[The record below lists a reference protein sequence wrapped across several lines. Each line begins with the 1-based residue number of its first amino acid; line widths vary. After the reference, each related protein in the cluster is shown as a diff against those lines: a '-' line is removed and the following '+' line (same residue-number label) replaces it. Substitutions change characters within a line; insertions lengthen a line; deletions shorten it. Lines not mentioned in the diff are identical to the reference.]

1 MFFKRK
7 QQPVMKN
14 ATPIMGGAMF
24 DFATSER
31 REALR
36 RDAGFL
42 PVVLAAKRDASIDRL
57 GEAYQMHPKYDPEK
71 YPHHP
76 RIGVMRTEEA
86 RKQFEQLFGVTI

>member
-1 MFFKRK
+1 MFFNRK
-7 QQPVMKN
+7 QKPKIAATPVM
-14 ATPIMGGAMF
+14 GGSMY

-42 PVVLAAKRDASIDRL
+42 PVVLAAKRDASIDML
-57 GEAYQMHPKYDPEK
+57 GEAYQMHPKYDPAK

-86 RKQFEQLFGVTI
+86 RKQFEQRFGVTI